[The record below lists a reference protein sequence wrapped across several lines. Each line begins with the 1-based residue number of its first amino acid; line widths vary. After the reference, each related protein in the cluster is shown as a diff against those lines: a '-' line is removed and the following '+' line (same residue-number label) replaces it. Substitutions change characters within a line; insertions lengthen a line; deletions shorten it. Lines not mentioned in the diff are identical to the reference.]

1 MLTSGEGLVDD
12 VEVYREQNKMSSNRP
27 NQNLLKITQEQNG
40 ILRLK
45 LNDPNRLNALSEA
58 MLNDLVTAVDKISID
73 PEVRA
78 VILASTGTV
87 FCAGHDLKE
96 ITAARKNTDMG
107 RAYFVKILSPLFGF
121 DAKNCQLPETNNSR
135 S

>member
-1 MLTSGEGLVDD
+1 MLTSAEGLVDD

-45 LNDPNRLNALSEA
+45 LNDPKRLNALSEA
-58 MLNDLVTAVDKISID
+58 MLGDLITAFNKLSIN
-73 PEVRA
+73 PQVRA

-87 FCAGHDLKE
+87 FALGM
-96 ITAARKNTDMG
+96 I
-107 RAYFVKILSPLFGF
+107 
-121 DAKNCQLPETNNSR
+121 
-135 S
+135 